1 MKTVISKLLLLCF
14 ISFTSFILLGQQK
27 ESEKLKKQQKE
38 LESKISFTE
47 NLLKS
52 TNNDKVNLSKNVSL
66 INHKIEYREALL
78 NNISIQLKT
87 LNANVIAY
95 QKEID
100 LLNTQLIVLEDQYK
114 KMIVQAYKMRS
125 ETASIFFIISSS
137 NYNQANKRIVY
148 LSQVTKHRADQ
159 IYRIKQLR
167 NQIALNISALE
178 NAKADQQ
185 TLLLTKEKEKNRYL
199 KDRALKI
206 ENINSLT
213 GKEKILQDELIAQKK
228 KSNDIKQAI
237 SRAIN
242 KEIAAA
248 QKKEKANPK
257 TIKETKEIALN
268 NSGFEANKGRLPWPV
283 SKGEI
288 TKAFGKQAHPLHPG
302 IFTYN
307 SGLDIT
313 TVKGATVRAVYEGE
327 VSSIINIPGAGK
339 AIILAHGNYRTIYS
353 NLQEVYVQK
362 GDKIKVKQQIGA
374 LLVQPNGSISEVH
387 FEIRKI
393 TNDGQIDNLNPAF
406 WLYQ

>member
-185 TLLLTKEKEKNRYL
+185 TLLLTKEK
-199 KDRALKI
+199 
-206 ENINSLT
+206 
-213 GKEKILQDELIAQKK
+213 
-228 KSNDIKQAI
+228 
-237 SRAIN
+237 
-242 KEIAAA
+242 
-248 QKKEKANPK
+248 
-257 TIKETKEIALN
+257 
-268 NSGFEANKGRLPWPV
+268 
-283 SKGEI
+283 
-288 TKAFGKQAHPLHPG
+288 
-302 IFTYN
+302 
-307 SGLDIT
+307 
-313 TVKGATVRAVYEGE
+313 
-327 VSSIINIPGAGK
+327 
-339 AIILAHGNYRTIYS
+339 
-353 NLQEVYVQK
+353 
-362 GDKIKVKQQIGA
+362 
-374 LLVQPNGSISEVH
+374 
-387 FEIRKI
+387 
-393 TNDGQIDNLNPAF
+393 
-406 WLYQ
+406 